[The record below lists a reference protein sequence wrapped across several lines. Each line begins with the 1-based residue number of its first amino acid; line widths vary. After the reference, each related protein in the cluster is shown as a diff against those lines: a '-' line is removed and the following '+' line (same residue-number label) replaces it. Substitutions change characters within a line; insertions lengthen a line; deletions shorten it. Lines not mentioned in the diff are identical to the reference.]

1 MPVYSVPKR
10 LQSVRKAVSPFF
22 KFMNDSSWAINR
34 DPDDPEICDFTFG
47 NPQEMPL
54 KEYVD
59 ALQKSLQPQDKN
71 WFAYKMN
78 EPEAQAPAAASLS
91 KRLGITFRP
100 EDVLLTTGAFG
111 GLSVALHSLVE
122 TGDEV
127 LFISPPWFFY
137 EGMITAAGGK
147 PVRVRINLHTMDLDL
162 EAIRNAITAKTRAI
176 IINSPNNP
184 TGKVYPPRTL
194 ERLSSLLTRESQRY
208 RRTIFLISDE
218 SYSHVVFDDLE
229 CPSPAQYYPHTLLI
243 YTYGKT
249 LLAPGQRIGYIALPE
264 KMPER
269 ADLREAIF
277 ATQII
282 TAYAFPNALLQHAL
296 ADIDRLSIDISQL
309 QAKRDR
315 IVDGLREI
323 GYRVHKPEGTFYA
336 LPVSPIEDDAAFVNE
351 LTKHKIYCLPGNVV
365 EMPGYFRIS
374 FTASMDMIERSLSG
388 FEAAYHTVKRIR
400 RAVPRF
406 KVQRTETEKA

>member
-1 MPVYSVPKR
+1 
-10 LQSVRKAVSPFF
+10 
-22 KFMNDSSWAINR
+22 
-34 DPDDPEICDFTFG
+34 
-47 NPQEMPL
+47 
-54 KEYVD
+54 
-59 ALQKSLQPQDKN
+59 
-71 WFAYKMN
+71 
-78 EPEAQAPAAASLS
+78 
-91 KRLGITFRP
+91 
-100 EDVLLTTGAFG
+100 
-111 GLSVALHSLVE
+111 
-122 TGDEV
+122 
-127 LFISPPWFFY
+127 
-137 EGMITAAGGK
+137 MITAAGGT

-162 EAIRNAITAKTRAI
+162 EAIRKAITPKTRAI

-269 ADLREAIF
+269 SELREAIF
-277 ATQII
+277 TTQII

-296 ADIDRLSIDISQL
+296 ADLDQLSIDIPHL
-309 QAKRDR
+309 QSKRDR

-351 LTKHKIYCLPGNVV
+351 LSKQKIYCLPGNVL

-374 FTASMDMIERSLSG
+374 FTANMDMIERSLPG
-388 FEAAYHTVKRIR
+388 FEAAYHAVKRIR
-400 RAVPRF
+400 RAAPRF
-406 KVQRTETEKA
+406 KVAHPETEKA

>member
-1 MPVYSVPKR
+1 MPAFTIPKR
-10 LQSVRKAVSPFF
+10 LQSVRKAAAPFF
-22 KFMNDSSWAINR
+22 TFMNDSSWAISR

-54 KEYVD
+54 KEYVE
-59 ALQKSLQPQDKN
+59 ALQQSLQPQNKN

-91 KRLGITFRP
+91 KRLGITFKP
-100 EDVLLTTGAFG
+100 EDIFMTTGSFG
-111 GLSVALHSLVE
+111 GLSVSLNSLVE
-122 TGDEV
+122 AGDEV
-127 LFISPPWFFY
+127 IFISPPWFFY
-137 EGMITAAGGK
+137 EAMIAAAGGT
-147 PVRVRINLHTMDLDL
+147 PVRVRINPHTMDLDL
-162 EAIRNAITAKTRAI
+162 EAIRKAITTKTRAI

-194 ERLSSLLTRESQRY
+194 ERLANLLTRESQRC

-218 SYSHVVFDDLE
+218 SYSHVVFEDLE
-229 CPSPAQYYPHTLLI
+229 CPSPTQYYPNTILI

-269 ADLREAIF
+269 NELRDVIF
-277 ATQII
+277 TTQIM

-296 ADIDRLSIDISQL
+296 PDLDRLSIDIAHL

-315 IVDGLREI
+315 IVGGLREI

-336 LPVSPIEDDAAFVNE
+336 LPVSPMEDDAAFISE
-351 LTKHKIYCLPGNVV
+351 LNKHKIYCMPGNVL

-374 FTASMDMIERSLSG
+374 FTASMDMIERSLPG
-388 FEAAYHTVKRIR
+388 FEAAYHNVKKLR
-400 RAVPRF
+400 RSAPRF
-406 KVQRTETEKA
+406 KVPRSETETA